1 MLSSESNISNTESR
15 FLEKRNSKFLQ
26 INNKNLLNEINSI
39 NDKKKIQFQ
48 KKKKYKNTIN
58 LDYNNPK
65 SIFYKKKTIE
75 KKENDIPKIKLEKPI
90 KKIEE
95 ADMNTKIKDLN
106 LIEEIKF
113 KMNKELSDE
122 GKKKYQEL
130 LNNIQKLKENDI
142 NSYVDSLEKGFDMF
156 KEEINAVEKTKI
168 IENRLNSFID
178 NLNKDRE
185 RYVNKRN
192 YLNNQI
198 KIKDYIVENKLES
211 RRNSELLERIN
222 VDYFQFQLILNHS
235 LYFFSFF

>member
-1 MLSSESNISNTESR
+1 MNRKPSSNSILSLESNISNTDSQIFER
-15 FLEKRNSKFLQ
+15 KKNSKFLQ
-26 INNKNLLNEINSI
+26 INNKKLLNEINTI

-65 SIFYKKKTIE
+65 SIFYRKKTVQ
-75 KKENDIPKIKLEKPI
+75 KKENDIPKIKFEKTI

-95 ADMNTKIKDLN
+95 ADITTKIKDLN

-142 NSYVDSLEKGFDMF
+142 NSYVNSLEKGFDIF
-156 KEEINAVEKTKI
+156 KEEINTIEKSKI
-168 IENRLNSFID
+168 IENRINSFID

-185 RYVNKRN
+185 RYANKRN
-192 YLNNQI
+192 YLNNKI

-211 RRNSELLERIN
+211 RRNSELIERIN
-222 VDYFQFQLILNHS
+222 VDYFQF
-235 LYFFSFF
+235 